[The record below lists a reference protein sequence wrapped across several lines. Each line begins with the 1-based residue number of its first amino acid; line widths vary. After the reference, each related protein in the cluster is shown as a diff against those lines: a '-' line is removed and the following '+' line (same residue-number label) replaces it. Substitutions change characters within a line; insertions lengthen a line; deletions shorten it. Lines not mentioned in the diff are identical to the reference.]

1 MKRLTLL
8 LLGLALG
15 VSATAGAQGLTMQ
28 MSNGWSFSFS
38 GNVNAFWVFSK
49 VNNSGPANSSVRT
62 GLLPAFATFS
72 ATGKEAGLNL
82 GVHFGFAPQIQNGG
96 NHDQF
101 GGSAPGAPNVGLQAG
116 AQIDMRQVYLTIG
129 LKDGS
134 TILAG
139 RELGLFG
146 RQNIL
151 QDMTLFGVG
160 AVGIGGGQ
168 AKGTTLGRIAYGYI
182 YPNFNA
188 QVTFSTKPGQAQVS
202 IGLFQP
208 SVLGSSVLGGG
219 TNTYQFTRIPRVEGE
234 FSYNQKSGKN
244 NYMLWVG
251 GLWQS
256 TSDSVSGG
264 QSISSIGG
272 TAGIKAS
279 MSDLSIVV
287 SGYIGKGLGTGLL
300 FSGFEK
306 AGTAATSTETR
317 SSDGGYAQIMYKLQ
331 PKTSVGLSWGFSR
344 LKNNDTAAPNG
355 DGNSAVRSNVYSYTA
370 GIYHQWTK
378 SLKLVFEGTQE
389 GTTGV
394 NIGATPIPA
403 GTKQIDISGGF
414 MLFF

>member
-82 GVHFGFAPQIQNGG
+82 GVHFGFAPQINNGPA
-96 NHDQF
+96 HDQF
-101 GGSAPGAPNVGLQAG
+101 GGGTGIQAG

-134 TILAG
+134 QILAG

-146 RQNIL
+146 RQNIV

-160 AVGIGGGQ
+160 AVGIGAGQ

-182 YPNFNA
+182 YPNFDA
-188 QVTFSTKPGQAQVS
+188 QVTYSTKGGTPAQIS

-208 SVLGSSVLGGG
+208 SVLGAVGDVVADPTSNAYS
-219 TNTYQFTRIPRVEGE
+219 FTSIPRVEAE
-234 FSYNQKSGKN
+234 VTYNQKSGSTK
-244 NYMLWVG
+244 YMVWAG
-251 GLWQS
+251 GLWQ
-256 TSDSVSGG
+256 TTKNAPTGG
-264 QSISSIGG
+264 RSASSFGG
-272 TAGIKAS
+272 TAGVKVDV
-279 MSDLSIVV
+279 SDLSVV
-287 SGYIGKGLGTGLL
+287 VTGYIGKGLGTTLM
-300 FSGFEK
+300 FSGGEV
-306 AGTAATSTETR
+306 AGTGGATTTQLR
-317 SSDGGYAQIMYKLQ
+317 SSDGGYAQVMYHANKG
-331 PKTSVGLSWGFSR
+331 KTSVGASWGFSR
-344 LKNNDTAAPNG
+344 LKNNNTAAPNG
-355 DGNSAVRSNVYSYTA
+355 DGNNNVRSNLYAFTG

-389 GTTGV
+389 GTT
-394 NIGATPIPA
+394 NA
-403 GTKQIDISGGF
+403 GTGRAKQIDVSGGF

>member
-72 ATGKEAGLNL
+72 ASGKEAGLVL
-82 GVHFGFAPQIQNGG
+82 GVHFGFAPQIQNGPS
-96 NHDQF
+96 HDQF
-101 GGSAPGAPNVGLQAG
+101 GNITAGGNGGIQAG

-188 QVTFSTKPGQAQVS
+188 QVTYSTKPGQAQVS

-208 SVLGSSVLGGG
+208 SVLGSG
-219 TNTYQFTRIPRVEGE
+219 TYTFTRIPRVEGE

-256 TSDSVSGG
+256 TSDSASGG

-279 MSDLSIVV
+279 LSDLSIVV

-300 FSGFEK
+300 FSGGEK

-344 LKNNDTAAPNG
+344 LKNNNTAAPTG
-355 DGNSAVRSNVYSYTA
+355 DGNTAVRSNVYSYTA

>member
-72 ATGKEAGLNL
+72 ASGKEAGLNL
-82 GVHFGFAPQIQNGG
+82 GVQFGFAPQIQNGP

-101 GGSAPGAPNVGLQAG
+101 GNIANGGLQAG

-182 YPNFNA
+182 YPNFDA
-188 QVTFSTKPGQAQVS
+188 QVTYSTKPGQAQLS

-208 SVLGSSVLGGG
+208 SVLQGG
-219 TNTYQFTRIPRVEGE
+219 TGGTPYLFTKIPRVEAE
-234 FSYNQKSGKN
+234 FTYNQKSGKN
-244 NYMLWVG
+244 NYMFWVG

-256 TSDSVSGG
+256 TSSLATGG
-264 QSISSIGG
+264 TSASSFGG
-272 TAGIKAS
+272 TAGIKAG
-279 MSDLSIVV
+279 MSDLSLVV
-287 SGYIGKGLGTGLL
+287 TGYLGKGLGAGLL
-300 FSGFEK
+300 FSGNEV
-306 AGTAATSTETR
+306 AANDTDLR
-317 SSDGGYAQIMYKLQ
+317 KSDGGYVQLTYKVG
-331 PKTSVGLSWGFSR
+331 PKTTVGGSWGFSR
-344 LKNNDTAAPNG
+344 LVNNETG
-355 DGNSAVRSNVYSYTA
+355 DGNKAVRSNLYSYTA

-378 SLKLVFEGTQE
+378 SLKFVLEGTEE
-389 GTTGV
+389 GSTGQSLGPGSLV
-394 NIGATPIPA
+394 PGS
-403 GTKQIDISGGF
+403 KQTDVSAGF
-414 MLFF
+414 MLFY

>member
-62 GLLPAFATFS
+62 GLLPAFATFG

-82 GVHFGFAPQIQNGG
+82 GVHFGFAPQIQNGAT
-96 NHDQF
+96 HDQF
-101 GGSAPGAPNVGLQAG
+101 GGGTGIQAG
-116 AQIDMRQVYLTIG
+116 AQIDMRQVYLTVG
-129 LKDGS
+129 FKDGS

-208 SVLGSSVLGGG
+208 SVLGSG
-219 TNTYQFTRIPRVEGE
+219 TYAFTKIPRVEGE

-244 NYMLWVG
+244 NYMFWVG
-251 GLWQS
+251 GLWQT
-256 TSDSVSGG
+256 TSDSASGG

-300 FSGFEK
+300 FSGGEK
-306 AGTAATSTETR
+306 AGTAAISTETR
-317 SSDGGYAQIMYKLQ
+317 SSDGGYAQIMYRLQ

-344 LKNNDTAAPNG
+344 LKNNETAAPAG
-355 DGNSAVRSNVYSYTA
+355 DGNKAVRSNVYSYTA

-394 NIGATPIPA
+394 NIGTPVAA